1 LEGDERMRSVDRER
15 HMKYRNA
22 TARHKKL
29 KEDDNET
36 QRRREVAA
44 KGVAHGGES
53 SSGDLERVL
62 SQNRADYA
70 IKEAQRK
77 SRKSSPV
84 RGRQHNY
91 DNAVRI
97 HVDEPS

>member
-1 LEGDERMRSVDRER
+1 MRSEDRER
-15 HMKYRNA
+15 HMRYRNA
-22 TARHKKL
+22 NARHQKL
-29 KEDDNET
+29 REDDKET
-36 QRRREVAA
+36 QRRRDVAA
-44 KGVAHGGES
+44 KGVTFGGEN

-77 SRKSSPV
+77 SRKSSLV
-84 RGRQHNY
+84 RGRQHNS

-97 HVDEPS
+97 HVEEPSRSQ